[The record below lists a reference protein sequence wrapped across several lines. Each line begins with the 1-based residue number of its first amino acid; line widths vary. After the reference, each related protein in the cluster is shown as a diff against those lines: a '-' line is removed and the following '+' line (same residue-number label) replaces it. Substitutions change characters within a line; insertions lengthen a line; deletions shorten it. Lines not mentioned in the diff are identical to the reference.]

1 MHQPSNVLQQIVLFK
16 KHLFHGYLQ
25 RERNILRKAVIR
37 SRMLFVNSFQT
48 VRACVKQL
56 RESDSWCCLWCM
68 ATSPLR
74 EGGSTTWNATSAYSR
89 GWKNWI
95 SSLELNLFPCFSFF
109 FEMFLDDFHESWRNF
124 DAKEFCQPVQDNG
137 SHPCGNLCHWRI
149 VVMTFEGQACC
160 YQRETNL
167 LK

>member
-1 MHQPSNVLQQIVLFK
+1 
-16 KHLFHGYLQ
+16 
-25 RERNILRKAVIR
+25 
-37 SRMLFVNSFQT
+37 MLFVNSFQT
-48 VRACVKQL
+48 VCACVKQL

-124 DAKEFCQPVQDNG
+124 DAKEFCQPVQDNS

-167 LK
+167 WKWWRARFVKTVELFCNGKIHPPCTNKLKTPTQKLC